1 MIRKTL
7 FWIHLV
13 AGLAAAVPLV
23 AMAVTGILL
32 VFEPQIVAFDQRGSA
47 RAAPSSGHRLSLDT
61 LASRALGPTAAK
73 ATMVAVHADPLR
85 TVEFRQGKEGAVRV
99 DPTTGNVVWRSG
111 GLQSGFALVERLHR
125 WLGSR
130 ETGGKVTGVA
140 VLLCLVLS
148 ASGLVLWWPR
158 KVGALGHVLW
168 PRRGLRGKA
177 RDWQWHNAVGV
188 LVLPCFAV
196 LSITGTIMAWPWA
209 EAALYAAAGSEAP
222 RRDVRVVAPGA
233 KPGGAAREGDAA
245 RKPSGK
251 PGAKAGVADKKWQDW
266 LDSSLVHA
274 PEGWSTVTLRAP
286 DKPGR
291 GAQAMFRLDIPH
303 ASSGGTVSLKADG
316 SFESWKPARTDGG
329 TRLRFWVKP
338 LHTGELFGLW
348 GQIAMALA
356 TMGVLVLVWT
366 GVALSWRRFFRKASP
381 G

>member
-1 MIRKTL
+1 MIRKVF

-13 AGLAAAVPLV
+13 AGIGAAVPLV

-32 VFEPQIVAFDQRGSA
+32 AFEHQIVAFDQRGSV
-47 RAAPSSGHRLSLDT
+47 RVAPSPGSRLSLDT
-61 LASRALGPTAAK
+61 LAWRALGPDASK
-73 ATMVAVHADPLR
+73 ATMVAVQADPLR
-85 TVEFRQGKEGAVRV
+85 TIEFRRGKDGAVRV
-99 DPTTGNVVWRSG
+99 DPMTGNVVWRSG
-111 GLQSGFALVERLHR
+111 ALQSGFALVERLHR

-148 ASGLVLWWPR
+148 VSGLVLWWPR
-158 KVGALGHVLW
+158 KVAALRHVLW

-188 LVLPCFAV
+188 LALPCFAV
-196 LSITGTIMAWPWA
+196 LSLTGTVMAWPWA
-209 EAALYAAAGSEAP
+209 EAALYAVAGSEAP
-222 RRDVRVVAPGA
+222 RREARMASPGSRPA
-233 KPGGAAREGDAA
+233 GPERAGDAA
-245 RKPSGK
+245 RKPTGRT
-251 PGAKAGVADKKWQDW
+251 GAETGVSDKKWQDW
-266 LDSSLVHA
+266 LDSALIHA

-303 ASSGGTVSLKADG
+303 ASSGGTVSLRADG
-316 SFESWKPARTDGG
+316 SFESWKPARTDAG
-329 TRLRFWVKP
+329 TKLRFLVKP
-338 LHTGELFGLW
+338 LHTGELFGLP

-356 TMGVLVLVWT
+356 SLGVLVLVWT
-366 GVALSWRRFFRKASP
+366 GLALGWRRLFRKTAP